1 MVPNFSGGT
10 ILSRKYGSLL
20 EGYDES
26 MSIEEFEK
34 AHSHLR
40 ENIMFYSAVHEKFEA
55 LEAKEIDSVDIVKY
69 EYYKPQDSWM
79 MQAEYLHYYVDEN
92 WDYSKFTE

>member
-40 ENIMFYSAVHEKFEA
+40 ENIMFYSAVQEKFEA
-55 LEAKEIDSVDIVKY
+55 LEAKEIDSVDIVVY
-69 EYYKPQDSWM
+69 DYYKHDGSGIM
-79 MQAEYLHYYVDEN
+79 EANYLHYYVDEN
-92 WDYSKFTE
+92 WDASKFE

>member
-40 ENIMFYSAVHEKFEA
+40 ENIMFYSAVQEKFEA
-55 LEAKEIDSVDIVKY
+55 LEAKEIDSVDIVIYDYNKTM
-69 EYYKPQDSWM
+69 DSWM
-79 MQAEYLHYYVDEN
+79 MQADYLHYYVDEN
-92 WDYSKFTE
+92 WDASKFE